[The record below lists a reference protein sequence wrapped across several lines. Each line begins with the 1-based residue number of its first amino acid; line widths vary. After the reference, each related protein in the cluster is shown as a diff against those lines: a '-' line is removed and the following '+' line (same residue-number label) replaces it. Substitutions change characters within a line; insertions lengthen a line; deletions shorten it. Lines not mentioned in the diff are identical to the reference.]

1 MRAVSEQQ
9 ARYDGGIQRL
19 AVHGEVITCKKCGT
33 RPRAEFV
40 VRRDGWGYL
49 TARHL
54 PCHMR
59 VRLGVRYAAK
69 QALKTGKE
77 GSC

>member
-1 MRAVSEQQ
+1 M
-9 ARYDGGIQRL
+9 
-19 AVHGEVITCKKCGT
+19 TCPKCGT
-33 RPRAEFV
+33 RPRAEFT

-49 TARHL
+49 TARHR

-69 QALKTGKE
+69 QALKTGKGDRYE
-77 GSC
+77 QQAVSRTATERASGCVS